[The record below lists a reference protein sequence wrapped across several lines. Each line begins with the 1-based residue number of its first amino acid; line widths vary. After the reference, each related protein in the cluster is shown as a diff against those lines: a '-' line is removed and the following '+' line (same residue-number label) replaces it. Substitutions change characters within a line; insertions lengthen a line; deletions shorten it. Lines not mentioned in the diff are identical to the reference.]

1 MVPLRFASRKTGRQ
15 DDAVGRSFLKQLF
28 FYPFLVSKT
37 FQNETKRAFFGVG
50 TAFANVS
57 A

>member
-37 FQNETKRAFFGVG
+37 FQNETKRAFFGFG